1 MNSSMKKEEKSM
13 FRTFSFAKVITTSL
27 VMATALTGCGGMFER
42 DADPTEEQI
51 LLGQKGRIM
60 WEAGL
65 QYVKI
70 VDVDKAGVVND
81 HPDSLSSEQMKTL
94 LSNVYA
100 NKRIL
105 LRDRQVPVF
114 SVGELQVLAP
124 AMSNGF
130 TQAAAGEDITFVS
143 IGTHKSTLA
152 SEQMTTSGRAFIQNG
167 RLNIVFGKL
176 HELYSDKDIATGQAV
191 DRRIN
196 PLLPGKR
203 GVIED
208 LDATPVLDSGM
219 SFYIDP
225 DTGKERRD
233 WLVIDIA
240 TVLAKAAENKSST
253 SGLVSPELLEDVA
266 RSKQETGNLREDV
279 GNLKEII
286 FDMSDEIDRL
296 KKEIEALK
304 ADSQ

>member
-1 MNSSMKKEEKSM
+1 M
-13 FRTFSFAKVITTSL
+13 FRTFSFAKVVATSL
-27 VMATALTGCGGMFER
+27 VMASALTGCSGVFER

-70 VDVDKAGVVND
+70 VDVDNNTLND
-81 HPDSLSSEQMKTL
+81 HPDSLSSEQMKTVL
-94 LSNVYA
+94 RALYA
-100 NKRIL
+100 NERIL
-105 LRDRQVPVF
+105 LRERQVPIF
-114 SVGELQVLAP
+114 SVGEVQVLAP

-130 TQAAAGEDITFVS
+130 AQAAAGEDITFVS
-143 IGTHKSTLA
+143 IGTHKSTIA
-152 SEQMTTSGRAFIQNG
+152 KEQKTTTGRAFIQNG

-176 HELYSDKDIATGQAV
+176 HEVYADKDIATGQAV
-191 DRRIN
+191 DRRVN

-203 GVIED
+203 TVEED
-208 LDATPVLDSGM
+208 LNAVPVLDSGM

-225 DTGKERRD
+225 ETGKERRD
-233 WLVIDIA
+233 WIVIDIA
-240 TVLAKAAENKSST
+240 TVLAKAAEDTSSN

-286 FDMSDEIDRL
+286 FDMSDEINRL
-296 KKEIEALK
+296 KKEIEDLK
-304 ADSQ
+304 AGSQ

>member
-1 MNSSMKKEEKSM
+1 M
-13 FRTFSFAKVITTSL
+13 FRTFSFGKVIATSL
-27 VMATALTGCGGMFER
+27 VMATALTGCGGVFER

-70 VDVDKAGVVND
+70 VDADKPGVVND
-81 HPDSLSSEQMKTL
+81 HPDSLSTEQMKTL
-94 LSNVYA
+94 LNSIYA
-100 NKRIL
+100 NQRIL
-105 LRDRQVPVF
+105 LRERQVPVF
-114 SVGELQVLAP
+114 SVGEVQVLSA

-130 TQAAAGEDITFVS
+130 SQAAAGEDITFVS

-152 SEQMTTSGRAFIQNG
+152 KEQMTTSGRAFIQNG

-176 HELYSDKDIATGQAV
+176 HELYSDKDIATGQAI

-203 GVIED
+203 AVEED
-208 LDATPVLDSGM
+208 LDAVPVLDSGM
-219 SFYIDP
+219 SFYLDP
-225 DTGKERRD
+225 ETGKERRD
-233 WLVIDIA
+233 WIVIDIA
-240 TVLAKAAENKSST
+240 TVLANAAEKSSGNN
-253 SGLVSPELLEDVA
+253 GLVSPELLEDVA

-304 ADSQ
+304 AGSQQ